1 MAEFVRVAKVSEM
14 PPGTAKVVV
23 VLGHP
28 VALFNV
34 EGSFHAV
41 SNVCL
46 HRGGPIGEGTLDGPV
61 VTCPLHGWEYDV
73 RTGKNVANPA
83 ARLPTYTVQVQG
95 DDVLV
100 GL

>member
-1 MAEFVRVAKVSEM
+1 MPDLVRVAKVADV
-14 PPGTAKVVV
+14 PPGSSKVVV

-46 HRGGPIGEGTLDGPV
+46 HRGGPIGEGTLDGPI

-73 RTGKNVANPA
+73 RTGRNVANPM
-83 ARLPTYTVQVQG
+83 ARLRTYAVQVEG

>member
-1 MAEFVRVAKVSEM
+1 MRVASASEI
-14 PPGTAKVVV
+14 PVGAARVVV

-28 VALFNV
+28 VALFHLPD
-34 EGSFHAV
+34 GFCAV

-46 HRGGPIGEGTLDGPV
+46 HRGGPVGEGTLDGSV
-61 VTCPLHGWEYDV
+61 VTCPMHGWEYDV

-83 ARLPTYTVQVQG
+83 ARLRTYVVRVAG

-100 GL
+100 VP

>member
-1 MAEFVRVAKVSEM
+1 MAEPVRAAKVSEI

-34 EGSFHAV
+34 DGSFHAV

-46 HRGGPIGEGTLDGPV
+46 HRGGPVGEGTLAGPV
-61 VTCPLHGWEYDV
+61 VTCPMHGWEYDV
-73 RTGKNVANPA
+73 RTGRNLANPA
-83 ARLPTYTVQVQG
+83 ARLRTFPVKVDG

-100 GL
+100 GP

>member
-1 MAEFVRVAKVSEM
+1 MAGPVRVARASEI
-14 PPGTAKVVV
+14 PPGAAKVVV

-34 EGSFHAV
+34 DGSYYAL

-46 HRGGPIGEGTLDGPV
+46 HRGGPVGEGTLDGPI
-61 VTCPLHGWEYDV
+61 VTCPMHGWAYDV
-73 RTGKNVANPA
+73 RTGRNLRNPA
-83 ARLPTYTVQVQG
+83 ARLRTFAFRVDG

-100 GL
+100 SP

>member
-1 MAEFVRVAKVSEM
+1 MADAVRVAKVFEIPMGS
-14 PPGTAKVVV
+14 AKVVV

-28 VALFNV
+28 VAV
-34 EGSFHAV
+34 FHLEDAFYAV

-46 HRGGPIGEGTLDGPV
+46 HRGGPIGEGALDGPV

-73 RTGKNVANPA
+73 RTGKNVANPL
-83 ARLPTYTVQVQG
+83 ARLRTYAVRIEG

-100 GL
+100 VP

>member
-1 MAEFVRVAKVSEM
+1 MPESVRVASASEI
-14 PPGTAKVVV
+14 PPGSAKVVV

-28 VALFNV
+28 VAVFNV
-34 EGSFHAV
+34 DGSFHAV

-46 HRGGPIGEGTLDGPV
+46 HRGGPIGEGTLDGPI

-73 RTGKNVANPA
+73 RTGKNVSNPM
-83 ARLPTYTVQVQG
+83 ARLRRYAVRVEG

-100 GL
+100 SP

>member
-1 MAEFVRVAKVSEM
+1 MAEPVRVAKASDL
-14 PPGTAKVVV
+14 PPGSAKVVV

-28 VALFNV
+28 VAVFNV
-34 EGSFHAV
+34 EGAFYAV

-73 RTGKNVANPA
+73 RTGKNLANPM
-83 ARLPTYTVQVQG
+83 ARLTTYAVRVEGG
-95 DDVLV
+95 DVV
-100 GL
+100 VVP

>member
-1 MAEFVRVAKVSEM
+1 MGEPVRVARASEI

-34 EGSFHAV
+34 DGAFHAV

-46 HRGGPIGEGTLDGPV
+46 HRGGPIGEGALDGFV

-73 RTGKNVANPA
+73 RTGKNLANPL
-83 ARLPTYTVQVQG
+83 ARLRTYAVRVEG

-100 GL
+100 GP

>member
-1 MAEFVRVAKVSEM
+1 MDAFVAVGKVSEM
-14 PPGTAKVVV
+14 PPGSSKVVV
-23 VLGHP
+23 VQGHP

-34 EGSFHAV
+34 DGTFHAL

-46 HRGGPIGEGTLDGPV
+46 HRGGPIGEGTLDETT

-73 RTGKNVANPA
+73 RTGKNVANPM
-83 ARLPTYTVQVQG
+83 ARLKTYSVHVEG

-100 GL
+100 GP

>member
-1 MAEFVRVAKVSEM
+1 M
-14 PPGTAKVVV
+14 VV

-34 EGSFHAV
+34 GGSFHAV

-46 HRGGPIGEGTLDGPV
+46 HRGGPIGEGTLDGPI

-73 RTGKNVANPA
+73 RTGKNVSNPL
-83 ARLPTYTVQVQG
+83 ARLRTYAVRVEA

-100 GL
+100 GP

>member
-1 MAEFVRVAKVSEM
+1 MPESARVASASEI
-14 PPGTAKVVV
+14 PPGSAKVVV

-28 VALFNV
+28 VAVFNV
-34 EGSFHAV
+34 DGSFHAV

-46 HRGGPIGEGTLDGPV
+46 HRGGPIGEGTLDGPI

-73 RTGKNVANPA
+73 RTGKNVSNPM
-83 ARLPTYTVQVQG
+83 ARLRRYAVRVEG

-100 GL
+100 SP

>member
-1 MAEFVRVAKVSEM
+1 MDFVRVARASEI
-14 PPGTAKVVV
+14 PPGSAKVVV

-28 VALFNV
+28 VAVFNV
-34 EGSFHAV
+34 GGSFHSV

-46 HRGGPIGEGTLDGPV
+46 HRGGPIGEGTLEGPI

-73 RTGKNVANPA
+73 RTGKNVSNPH
-83 ARLPTYTVQVQG
+83 ARLRTYSVRIEG

-100 GL
+100 GP